1 MSANYI
7 VQVRSGSTVVYRRV
21 NIEDSTPN
29 DSKMIVAHFKALL
42 WEVLNIAIDD
52 GSIDVKYQTV
62 YVDDDTCR

>member
-1 MSANYI
+1 MSTNYI
-7 VQVRSGSTVVYRRV
+7 VQVRSGNTVIYRRV
-21 NIEDSTPN
+21 NIEDSTLN